1 MDEVT
6 MIPVTSSN
14 IEAIGHIPERLL
26 LRVTFK
32 SGQTWEYAGVTAEVF
47 NRMLNAES
55 VGKFFSASIRGHY
68 EGKPVQ

>member
-14 IEAIGHIPERLL
+14 IQAIGHIADQLRLF
-26 LRVTFK
+26 VTFK
-32 SGQTWEYAGVTAEVF
+32 SGQTWEYAGVSADVF
-47 NRMLNAES
+47 NQMLNAES